1 VATWPTY
8 LPAAWLDGAP
18 LNVQPGVVRSEM
30 LSGHVRQR
38 MVMTLPFD
46 TYSATFSFSNLEF
59 RAFEFFIRDMVGQ
72 SEWFIGPYHDGSGQ
86 QSGTIRLVGGGYSAT
101 QNSDTGYWSVTAEI
115 EIDGRK

>member
-1 VATWPTY
+1 VATWPTG
-8 LPAAWLDGAP
+8 LPAACLDGSP
-18 LNVQPGVVRSEM
+18 LNIQSGVMRTEM

-38 MVMTLPFD
+38 GVSVLPFD
-46 TYSATFSFSNLEF
+46 SYAATFSFSDIEF
-59 RAFEFFIRDMVGQ
+59 RLFEYFIRDIVGQ
-72 SEWFIGPYHDGSGQ
+72 SDWFAGPYHDGSGQ